1 MSLTGMI
8 FLTLGYYI
16 LSLSLTLT
24 LICLLYDIINLFVRK
39 KLNDLHFRLN
49 LRIITDCSFQ
59 MKIIFLK
66 MTEYL
71 LLSLPWKFRIHK
83 KPIGGTCCLFLIS
96 VVRKNLKRSWHIE
109 EILLHNLFLPLKK
122 FLNLLFL

>member
-1 MSLTGMI
+1 MIIMSLTGMI

-71 LLSLPWKFRIHK
+71 LLSLP
-83 KPIGGTCCLFLIS
+83 
-96 VVRKNLKRSWHIE
+96 
-109 EILLHNLFLPLKK
+109 
-122 FLNLLFL
+122 